1 MEILGTI
8 LGLLKVRV
16 VKGSNLAI
24 RDRNSSDPYVV
35 VKLGNQTVK
44 TRVIKRDLN
53 PFWDEELTLSIPNPT
68 PPLKLQVFD
77 KDKLSRDD
85 KMGDAVIDLQ
95 PLVMAVSMRNA
106 LPLTLTSKSET
117 ELHRMV
123 ACKGNCLV
131 KDSCIRH
138 VDGKTVQ
145 DICLR
150 LQNVECGELELQ
162 LKWIDLPRD

>member
-1 MEILGTI
+1 MASI

-16 VKGSNLAI
+16 VKGINLAV
-24 RDRNSSDPYVV
+24 RDRKSSDPYVV
-35 VKLGNQTVK
+35 IKLGNQTVK
-44 TRVIKRDLN
+44 TRVIKRNLN
-53 PFWDEELTLSIPNPT
+53 PVWDEELTLSIPNPT

-77 KDKLSRDD
+77 KDTLSRDD

-117 ELHRMV
+117 ELHRLV
-123 ACKGNCLV
+123 ASKGNYLV

-138 VDGKTVQ
+138 VDGNTVQ
-145 DICLR
+145 EICLR

-162 LKWIDLPRD
+162 LKWVDLPQD

>member
-1 MEILGTI
+1 
-8 LGLLKVRV
+8 LGLLKVRL

-24 RDRNSSDPYVV
+24 RDRTSSDPYVV
-35 VKLGNQTVK
+35 VKLGNQ
-44 TRVIKRDLN
+44 
-53 PFWDEELTLSIPNPT
+53 
-68 PPLKLQVFD
+68 QVFD
-77 KDKLSRDD
+77 KDKLSKDD

-117 ELHRMV
+117 ELHRLV
-123 ACKGNCLV
+123 ASKGNCLV

-145 DICLR
+145 EICLR

-162 LKWIDLPRD
+162 LKWVDLPRE